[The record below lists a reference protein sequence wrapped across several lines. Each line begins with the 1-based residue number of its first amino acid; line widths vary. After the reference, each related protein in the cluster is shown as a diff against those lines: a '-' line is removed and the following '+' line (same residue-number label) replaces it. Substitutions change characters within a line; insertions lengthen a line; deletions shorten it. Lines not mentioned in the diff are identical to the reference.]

1 MQNNQD
7 NKLLLAK
14 VFDKV
19 RISNTQ
25 NKIVNTDFFNEFQ
38 VMFLNN
44 QLSKEKC
51 TNYFFHG
58 GYEQAIRKVMIV
70 YPDKIEK
77 SIVIQNLN
85 QIINVIEIKLPNE
98 VNGRLKHK
106 DYLGVLMS
114 FGLTRER
121 IGDIIVYDD
130 RSYIITLRENTE
142 YIKSCFQQQRN
153 FKKAKI
159 DIIELN
165 KIEPKQPEYLN
176 INISVNS
183 LRLDNLVSEILKTS
197 RKIAQNE
204 ILEEKVYINNIIE
217 TKNTKVVKEND
228 ILVIRGKGKF
238 IIYKFLGKNKKGKE
252 IIQIKKYI

>member
-25 NKIVNTDFFNEFQ
+25 NKIVSTDFFNEFQ

-44 QLSKEKC
+44 QLLKEKC
-51 TNYFFHG
+51 TNYFFYG
-58 GYEQAIRKVMIV
+58 GYEQALRKVLIV
-70 YPDKIEK
+70 YPDKLNKDIAMEGLNLII
-77 SIVIQNLN
+77 SVIK
-85 QIINVIEIKLPNE
+85 IKLPNE
-98 VNGRLKHK
+98 INGKLKHK

-121 IGDIIVYDD
+121 IGDIIVYGD
-130 RSYIITLRENTE
+130 RSYIITLRENAE
-142 YIKSCFQQQRN
+142 YIKSCFQQEKI

-159 DIIELN
+159 DIVELN
-165 KIEPKQPEYLN
+165 QIEPKQTEYEN
-176 INISVNS
+176 INISLNS
-183 LRLDNLVSEILKTS
+183 LRLDNFVSEILRTS
-197 RKIAQNE
+197 RKIAQSE
-204 ILEEKVYINNIIE
+204 ISEEKVYINNVIE
-217 TKNTKVVKEND
+217 TKNTKGVKEND
-228 ILVIRGKGKF
+228 ILVIRGEGKF

>member
-14 VFDKV
+14 IFDKV
-19 RISNTQ
+19 RISNKQ
-25 NKIVNTDFFNEFQ
+25 NKIVNTYFFNEFQ
-38 VMFLNN
+38 IMFLHN
-44 QLSKEKC
+44 QLSKQKYA
-51 TNYFFHG
+51 NYFFYG
-58 GYEQAIRKVMIV
+58 GYEQALRKILIV
-70 YPDKIEK
+70 YPDKINK
-77 SIVIQNLN
+77 SIAMENLN
-85 QIINVIEIKLPNE
+85 MIISVIRVKLPNE
-98 VNGRLKHK
+98 IKGKFKHK

-130 RSYIITLRENTE
+130 RSYIVTLKENVE
-142 YIKSCFQQQRN
+142 YIKDCFQQEKK

-159 DIIELN
+159 DIINFDE
-165 KIEPKQPEYLN
+165 IEPKPLEYAN

-197 RKIAQNE
+197 RRIAQNE
-204 ILEEKVYINNIIE
+204 ILEENVYINNVIE

-228 ILVIRGKGKF
+228 ILVIRGKGKY
-238 IIYKFLGKNKKGKE
+238 IIYKFLGKNKKRE
-252 IIQIKKYI
+252 RNY